1 LREAVENG
9 TSLISNVGD
18 LVTNVADTAGQDSQV
33 PRVNID
39 VVAVSSG
46 LIQDI
51 QVGWL

>member
-1 LREAVENG
+1 MQTAVESG
-9 TSLISNVGD
+9 TSVVSNVGG
-18 LVTNVADTAGQDSQV
+18 LVTNVADTAGQGSI

-46 LIQDI
+46 LTQDI